1 METFFPTS
9 TPAPSTTPPASY
21 GELVDFWNANHSRV
35 PELENTIN
43 ELDKQ
48 IAHMNITKVQLS
60 SVISRLRTSIND
72 FEMELKELFRN
83 GDIDEETA
91 CSLAKFFDINLGDE
105 REVCITVTYRGT
117 AIIPLSMNPDDIDWG
132 NHISFSFEEYG
143 SEIEF
148 DIYED
153 GVDVEVM

>member
-9 TPAPSTTPPASY
+9 TPALSTNPQASY

-35 PELENTIN
+35 PELE
-43 ELDKQ
+43 KQ
-48 IAHMNITKVQLS
+48 VAHLNVTKSQLS
-60 SVISRLRTSIND
+60 SVISRLHTNIND

-105 REVCITVTYRGT
+105 REVSITVTYRGT
-117 AIIPLSMNPDDIDWG
+117 ATIPLSMNPDDIDWG

-153 GVDVEVM
+153 GIDVEGM